1 MKTSRLQ
8 QWAYIVT
15 LIVFGVII
23 LKEGSFLFVP
33 LLWGIFFA
41 FALYPMA
48 HWLELKRTPRAL
60 AIVISILV
68 VSVFVIGVLYV
79 LFNQVVNLAK
89 DIPEIGE
96 QLRSKSNTYLK
107 DIFAFFDLEVGESLE
122 NFGLMEIVKVENLS
136 KTLFATGKSIT
147 LGGIVP
153 LYVFLLLY
161 YKDFF
166 TSFLLMV
173 SDDPGEKVMN
183 WARSTGSLIKSY
195 LVGLVKVTFVVA
207 LLSGIYF
214 YFIGSKYFIL
224 FAVLVGVLNPIP
236 YVGVILSSSVA
247 IFFMFLTTDS
257 LLYPLLTILVLWGI
271 QLLENNIITPLVVGS
286 QVKVNALAVVLA
298 ILFGG
303 WLWGVSG
310 MVLCIPLVGV
320 LKLTLEQSTDYQA
333 YGFLLSD
340 SVKIVEENEN
350 YWSLLRKK
358 IGGKKGSNS

>member
-1 MKTSRLQ
+1 MNTSRLQ
-8 QWAYIVT
+8 EWAYAAM

-23 LKEGSFLFVP
+23 LKEGAFLFVP
-33 LLWGIFFA
+33 LLWGVFFA

-48 HWLELKRTPRAL
+48 HWLELKRVPRAL

-79 LFNQVVNLAK
+79 LFNQVINLAK

-96 QLRSKSNTYLK
+96 QLKSKSNIYLM
-107 DIFAFFDLEVGESLE
+107 DIFDFLGLDVESSLE
-122 NFGLMEIVKVENLS
+122 NLGLMEMVKLENLS
-136 KTLFATGKSIT
+136 KTLFATGKSLT

-153 LYVFLLLY
+153 LYVFLLMY

-166 TSFLLMV
+166 TSFLLKV
-173 SDDPGEKVMN
+173 SNDPNEQVIG
-183 WARSTGSLIKSY
+183 WARSTGDLIKSY
-195 LVGLVKVTFVVA
+195 LVGLVKVTVMLSV
-207 LLSGIYF
+207 LSGIYF
-214 YFIGSKYFIL
+214 YFIGSEYFIL

-236 YVGVILSSSVA
+236 YVGVIISSSVA

-257 LLYPLLTILVLWGI
+257 LIYPLLTMLVLWGL
-271 QLLENNIITPLVVGS
+271 QLFENNIITPTVVGS

-310 MVLCIPLVGV
+310 MVLCIPLIGV
-320 LKLTLEQSTDYQA
+320 VKLTLEQSEDYKA

-350 YWSLLRKK
+350 YWSLLKRRLG
-358 IGGKKGSNS
+358 IKKGSN